1 MKTFLV
7 RHPAGASRVPAKRAM
22 SECRDYES
30 SAESGARPRRD
41 VICPRHS
48 LAGARSCGVTR

>member
-7 RHPAGASRVPAKRAM
+7 RHPAGASRVPAKLAM

-30 SAESGARPRRD
+30 SAESGARPR
-41 VICPRHS
+41 
-48 LAGARSCGVTR
+48 AT